1 MTIIPRGIPSPRP
14 ILAEVLSPFD
24 CGGIMDVAV
33 GVCKV
38 ENVGEEV
45 SDPDGNALDAAREPA
60 AELVDDRV
68 SSEEV
73 CACVVVVVGGGTW
86 ATEDAARFPLSP

>member
-1 MTIIPRGIPSPRP
+1 
-14 ILAEVLSPFD
+14 
-24 CGGIMDVAV
+24 MDVAV

-45 SDPDGNALDAAREPA
+45 NDPDSDALDEARVLTIA
-60 AELVDDRV
+60 LVDGV
-68 SSEEV
+68 V
-73 CACVVVVVGGGTW
+73 CTGVDASACVVVVVGGGAW